1 MPFPRLKHSGDRIFY
16 IMDSNG
22 HYGLEVFSLANGELI
37 QSIESQVPLMLHDFT
52 NDESLFAFEETI
64 EKTVNKNPQKVTA
77 WKIEY
82 LTEGYF

>member
-1 MPFPRLKHSGDRIFY
+1 
-16 IMDSNG
+16 
-22 HYGLEVFSLANGELI
+22 
-37 QSIESQVPLMLHDFT
+37 MLHDFT

-82 LTEGYF
+82 LTEGYFWKR

>member
-1 MPFPRLKHSGDRIFY
+1 
-16 IMDSNG
+16 MDSNG

-52 NDESLFAFEETI
+52 NDESLSAFEETI

-82 LTEGYF
+82 LTEGYFWKR